1 MFDEGRSNQKLF
13 CYYSSYAQNRP
24 DAGKFVPE
32 DINPELCTHVIF
44 AFADIIQ
51 GTKLKASGWNDLENG
66 KDAGKSPIR
75 CTHTLMHI
83 VLLKRCLHARTCIA
97 YLYVIQ
103 VCNTCM

>member
-1 MFDEGRSNQKLF
+1 MVYYTWRPVFDVGRSNPKLF

-32 DINPELCTHVIF
+32 DINAELCTHVIF

-66 KDAGKSPIR
+66 KDDGKSRILY
-75 CTHTLMHI
+75 THTL
-83 VLLKRCLHARTCIA
+83 LTQGA
-97 YLYVIQ
+97 Q
-103 VCNTCM
+103 WSS